1 MEPYQ
6 NRRVLI
12 QHAISR
18 NSFKYIIRDEGK
30 GFEHTEIPDPT
41 DPQNLFQLQGR
52 GLLMISL
59 FMDEMFWNERGNEIT
74 MIRYKKRKSS

>member
-6 NRRVLI
+6 NRRIL
-12 QHAISR
+12 QHEINR
-18 NSFKYIIRDEGK
+18 KIFKYIIRDEGK
-30 GFEHTEIPDPT
+30 GFEHSEIPDPT

-59 FMDEMFWNERGNEIT
+59 FMNEIFWNKRGNELNI
-74 MIRYKKRKSS
+74 ILYKKIKSF